1 MMRMPNGRLHMAE
14 AYWLMV
20 GLLMEEYRRIYYDYE
35 LDKRGIEAIDVESS
49 SLIEIALKWGG
60 VRSSEYEGLSDTFIA
75 IAESMVGF
83 KLPRMKFKSALRN
96 TSARFLGMV
105 RAFHPI
111 REKALCI
118 FGCNLQSIAVSKY
131 QASPFVYRLY
141 TPSLEVTTW

>member
-1 MMRMPNGRLHMAE
+1 MAE

-83 KLPRMKFKSALRN
+83 KLPADEVQKRVEEYVSEV
-96 TSARFLGMV
+96 LG
-105 RAFHPI
+105 HGPGI
-111 REKALCI
+111 
-118 FGCNLQSIAVSKY
+118 
-131 QASPFVYRLY
+131 SPN
-141 TPSLEVTTW
+141 

>member
-1 MMRMPNGRLHMAE
+1 MAE

-49 SLIEIALKWGG
+49 SLIEIALKWEGFDLQTMR
-60 VRSSEYEGLSDTFIA
+60 VYPTLLLLSRSRWLGLSF
-75 IAESMVGF
+75 
-83 KLPRMKFKSALRN
+83 PRMKFKSALRN